1 MADVTSDAGWP
12 APPHPACAADITSYQ
27 APYVSKT
34 YDHTK
39 VLGVRYYEVAFR
51 DLYPAS
57 PLCDCQSSV
66 RTLNATTPTVVMS
79 EMFTLA
85 CGSKYTG
92 YKTYNNPMREST
104 LAVGVFNQSV
114 VQSSLPGLSK
124 ERFTNAVI
132 AFKEA
137 SGEQGKPG
145 SAQPYE

>member
-1 MADVTSDAGWP
+1 
-12 APPHPACAADITSYQ
+12 
-27 APYVSKT
+27 
-34 YDHTK
+34 
-39 VLGVRYYEVAFR
+39 
-51 DLYPAS
+51 
-57 PLCDCQSSV
+57 
-66 RTLNATTPTVVMS
+66 MS

-92 YKTYNNPMREST
+92 YKTYNNHMREST

-124 ERFTNAVI
+124 EHFTNAVI

-145 SAQPYE
+145 SAQPYEWYVEFQCGTDTLKHLFPEDLSA